1 MAGNHYKSVLYGDC
15 EGEGKQVADWGI
27 DRGEFDFIG
36 LDTPLSVMTGQLAES
51 WSQPDPLTYIVK
63 VRQGVH
69 WHNKPPMN
77 GRELTAQDIEYNF
90 HRVLGMGSG
99 FTEVAEVI
107 AGASVLTNVS
117 FESITATDDSTVVFK
132 LKEPFL
138 GAARP
143 ILNDPVN
150 YIYPPEVIKEH
161 GDATDWRN
169 LVGTGPFMLTDWV
182 EGSSLT
188 WTQNPDYWGFDEK
201 YSENRLPYADEVR
214 TLIMPEE
221 ATYLAAL
228 RSGRVDY
235 IGDAGSSAI
244 RSVDQA
250 VSLERT
256 NPDII
261 LWTKAGVST
270 SSVGLNTSK
279 PPFDDVRVRKA
290 MQMALDG
297 ETINNS
303 FFKGYAGVTPYGMIG
318 PSGTGYYIPFEE
330 WPEELKKG
338 YRYNPE
344 GAEQLLDEAGYPRG
358 AGGIRFKTTYLH
370 LQRYD
375 ASYTELLASYW
386 REIGVDVEIQVS
398 PLAQFVSLRKDHDF
412 EMISHEMAYGG
423 LANPYSGPSRYLSDG
438 VANSAAANDA
448 AYHSMYEAA
457 EAATTIEELQR
468 IIKELDMYPLE
479 RHWTVW
485 GLANPTFDAIQPW
498 IKGYNGEMRLGY
510 APRNWIFAR
519 LWIEQEL
526 KESMG
531 F

>member
-117 FESITATDDSTVVFK
+117 FESITATDDSTVLFK

-143 ILNDPVN
+143 ILDDPVN

-279 PPFDDVRVRKA
+279 PPFDDVRVCKA

-318 PSGTGYYIPFEE
+318 PSAQGITSHLRSGQKRSRKATGMTRKVPSSSLTRLDTRAVPAESDSRPHICTFRGTMRVI
-330 WPEELKKG
+330 
-338 YRYNPE
+338 
-344 GAEQLLDEAGYPRG
+344 Q
-358 AGGIRFKTTYLH
+358 
-370 LQRYD
+370 
-375 ASYTELLASYW
+375 SY
-386 REIGVDVEIQVS
+386 
-398 PLAQFVSLRKDHDF
+398 SLRT
-412 EMISHEMAYGG
+412 GVR
-423 LANPYSGPSRYLSDG
+423 LALMWRFRYLSWL
-438 VANSAAANDA
+438 NS
-448 AYHSMYEAA
+448 SRYEK
-457 EAATTIEELQR
+457 TTIS
-468 IIKELDMYPLE
+468 K
-479 RHWTVW
+479 
-485 GLANPTFDAIQPW
+485 
-498 IKGYNGEMRLGY
+498 
-510 APRNWIFAR
+510 
-519 LWIEQEL
+519 
-526 KESMG
+526 
-531 F
+531 